1 MATESALREVHRCG
15 CPACRE
21 HPRSNVAEAHRAI
34 NRLLAIS
41 NERVRRLLAGF
52 LAEQTGRGG
61 ILRLSRI
68 TGLDRK
74 TIAKGRRELHDDD
87 VSTAPESRTVS
98 TRVRRA
104 GAGRKR
110 VEAYHPG
117 L

>member
-1 MATESALREVHRCG
+1 MATESTLRDVHRCE
-15 CPACRE
+15 CTLCRE
-21 HPRSNVAEAHRAI
+21 HPRGRVAAEHRAI

-52 LAEQTGRGG
+52 LAEQIGRGG
-61 ILRLSRI
+61 ILRLAGI

-74 TIAKGRRELHDDD
+74 TIGKGRGELREHE
-87 VSTAPESRTVS
+87 VSTVAGTASLS
-98 TRVRRA
+98 TRVRRP

-110 VEAYHPG
+110 VETQHPG